1 MAVTDKTSE
10 QIFQF
15 IKDSTKNSTRFK
27 VEKGRDFV
35 DTEKSSKQIN
45 IILIKGNGRSDNL
58 TIIAEL
64 LGRGN
69 IEFEQKKITGS
80 SFDQLIIS
88 SSKYKKIGSNEK
100 EIRISFKYG
109 DGTDDKNYDIWNEGL
124 VEVFKLKRGLERR
137 PRNRIEIDKI
147 ATINKKIEELGHK
160 LPVTLYIR
168 TKKFQNVVGIVGG
181 VGDTKADFVIVD
193 KFGNEVGF
201 LSYKDGR
208 GADDFSQYGGLSQR
222 AGVSIESHEEVVK
235 FKEQVIDLAPKDSE
249 GKVIERWNGT
259 PLYKKI
265 RDSNLKNKA
274 VFGENYRLKSGYDS
288 VDFIVQGQP
297 ILTSSKIG
305 NNVIVILKFT
315 TKTILKGE
323 ISKLSGAYEP
333 VLGARKG
340 EIARIIKIPGKSKLT
355 GVRSGIFPYRYM
367 EKRTG
372 SQEIIDEK

>member
-27 VEKGRDFV
+27 VEKGKDFV

-88 SSKYKKIGSNEK
+88 SSKYKKIGRNEK

-124 VEVFKLKRGLERR
+124 VNVFKLNRRLERR
-137 PRNRIEIDKI
+137 PRNRIEIDRI

-168 TKKFQNVVGIVGG
+168 TKKFENVVGIVGG

-193 KFGNEVGF
+193 KFGNEIGF
-201 LSYKDGR
+201 LSYKDGG

-222 AGVSIESHEEVVK
+222 AGVSIESHEEVVE
-235 FKEQVIDLAPKDSE
+235 FKGQVID
-249 GKVIERWNGT
+249 RWNGT

-274 VFGENYRLKSGYDS
+274 VFGKNYRLKSGYES
-288 VDFIVQGQP
+288 VDLIVQGQP

-305 NNVIVILKFT
+305 NNIIVILKFT

-323 ISKLSGAYEP
+323 ISKLSGVYEP

-340 EIARIIKIPGKSKLT
+340 EGSRIIKISGKTPLL

>member
-124 VEVFKLKRGLERR
+124 VNVFKLKGGLERR
-137 PRNRIEIDKI
+137 PRNRIEIDRI

-201 LSYKDGR
+201 LSYKDGG

-235 FKEQVIDLAPKDSE
+235 FKEQVIDLAPKDSA
-249 GKVIERWNGT
+249 GKVIEIWNGT

-305 NNVIVILKFT
+305 NNIIVILKFT

>member
-1 MAVTDKTSE
+1 MAQIDKTSE

-27 VEKGRDFV
+27 VEKGKDFV

-88 SSKYKKIGSNEK
+88 SSKYKKIGRNEK

-124 VEVFKLKRGLERR
+124 VNIFKLKRGLERR

-168 TKKFQNVVGIVGG
+168 NKKFENVVGIVGG

-193 KFGNEVGF
+193 KFGNEIGF

-235 FKEQVIDLAPKDSE
+235 FKEQVIDLAPKDSVGE
-249 GKVIERWNGT
+249 VIERWNGT

-305 NNVIVILKFT
+305 NNIIVILKFT

-340 EIARIIKIPGKSKLT
+340 EIARIIKISGKSKLT
-355 GVRSGIFPYRYM
+355 GVRTGIFPYRYM

-372 SQEIIDEK
+372 SQEIVDDK

>member
-124 VEVFKLKRGLERR
+124 VNVFKLKRGLERR

-193 KFGNEVGF
+193 KFGNEIGF

-235 FKEQVIDLAPKDSE
+235 FKEQVIDLAPKDSAGE
-249 GKVIERWNGT
+249 VIERWNGT

-305 NNVIVILKFT
+305 NNIIVILKFT

>member
-88 SSKYKKIGSNEK
+88 SSKYKRIGRNEK

-124 VEVFKLKRGLERR
+124 VNIFKLKGGLERR

-168 TKKFQNVVGIVGG
+168 NKKFENVVGIVGG

-193 KFGNEVGF
+193 KFGNEIGF

-235 FKEQVIDLAPKDSE
+235 FKEQVIDLAPKDSAGE
-249 GKVIERWNGT
+249 VIERWNGT

-305 NNVIVILKFT
+305 NNIIVILKFT

-340 EIARIIKIPGKSKLT
+340 EIARIIKISGKSKLT
-355 GVRSGIFPYRYM
+355 GVRTGIFPYRYM

-372 SQEIIDEK
+372 SQEIVDDK

>member
-15 IKDSTKNSTRFK
+15 IQSSVANSNRK
-27 VEKGRDFV
+27 VVKGDNFV
-35 DTEKSSKQIN
+35 DNEKSNVQIN
-45 IILIKGNGRSDNL
+45 KILIKGNGRSSNL
-58 TIIAEL
+58 TIVAEL
-64 LGRGN
+64 LLRSK
-69 IEFEQKKITGS
+69 IEFVQKRLPGS

-88 SSKYKKIGSNEK
+88 SSKYKKIGRNEK
-100 EIRISFKYG
+100 EIRIAFKYR

-124 VEVFKLKRGLERR
+124 VNIFKLNRRLERR
-137 PRNRIEIDKI
+137 PRNRIQIDVI

-168 TKKFQNVVGIVGG
+168 TKKFENVIGIVGG

-193 KFGNEVGF
+193 KFGNEIGF
-201 LSYKDGR
+201 LSYKDGG
-208 GADDFSQYGGLSQR
+208 GADDFSQYGGLTKR
-222 AGVSIESHEEVVK
+222 AGVSIESHEEVVE
-235 FKEQVIDLAPKDSE
+235 FKGQVID
-249 GKVIERWNGT
+249 RWNGT

-274 VFGENYRLKSGYDS
+274 VFGENYRLKPGYDS

-305 NNVIVILKFT
+305 NNIIVILKFT

-340 EIARIIKIPGKSKLT
+340 EGSRIIKISGKTPLL

-372 SQEIIDEK
+372 SQEIVDEK

>member
-124 VEVFKLKRGLERR
+124 VNVFKLKRGLERR

-193 KFGNEVGF
+193 KFGNEIGF

-305 NNVIVILKFT
+305 NNIIVILKFT

>member
-15 IKDSTKNSTRFK
+15 IKDSTKNSTKFK

-88 SSKYKKIGSNEK
+88 SSKYKKIGRNEK

-124 VEVFKLKRGLERR
+124 VNIFKLKRGLERR

-168 TKKFQNVVGIVGG
+168 NKKFENVVGIVGG

-193 KFGNEVGF
+193 KFGNEIGF

-235 FKEQVIDLAPKDSE
+235 FKEQVIDLAPKDSVGE
-249 GKVIERWNGT
+249 VIERWNGT

-305 NNVIVILKFT
+305 NNIIVILKFT

-340 EIARIIKIPGKSKLT
+340 EIARIIKISGKSKLT
-355 GVRSGIFPYRYM
+355 GVRTGIFPYRYM

-372 SQEIIDEK
+372 SQEIVDDK

>member
-1 MAVTDKTSE
+1 MAQIDKTSE

-27 VEKGRDFV
+27 VEKGKDFV

-88 SSKYKKIGSNEK
+88 SSKYKRIGRNEK

-124 VEVFKLKRGLERR
+124 VNIFKLKKGLERR

-168 TKKFQNVVGIVGG
+168 NKKFENVVGIVGG

-193 KFGNEVGF
+193 KFGNEIGF

-208 GADDFSQYGGLSQR
+208 GADDFSQYGGLTKR

-235 FKEQVIDLAPKDSE
+235 FKEQVIDLAPKDSAGE
-249 GKVIERWNGT
+249 VIERWNGT

-274 VFGENYRLKSGYDS
+274 VFGKNYRLKSGYDS

-305 NNVIVILKFT
+305 NNIIVILKFT

-340 EIARIIKIPGKSKLT
+340 EGSRIIKISGKTPLL

-372 SQEIIDEK
+372 SQEIVDEK

>member
-1 MAVTDKTSE
+1 MTVTDKTSE

-88 SSKYKKIGSNEK
+88 SSKYKKIGKNEK

-124 VEVFKLKRGLERR
+124 VNIFKLKKGLERR
-137 PRNRIEIDKI
+137 PRNRIEIGKI

-193 KFGNEVGF
+193 KFGNEIGF

-208 GADDFSQYGGLSQR
+208 GADDFSQYGGLTKR
-222 AGVSIESHEEVVK
+222 AGVSIESHEEVVE
-235 FKEQVIDLAPKDSE
+235 FKGQVID
-249 GKVIERWNGT
+249 RWNGT

-274 VFGENYRLKSGYDS
+274 VFGENYRLKSGYES

-297 ILTSSKIG
+297 ILTSRWIG
-305 NNVIVILKFT
+305 KDIIVTLDFT
-315 TKTILKGE
+315 TKSIPKGE

-340 EIARIIKIPGKSKLT
+340 EGSRIIKISGKTPLL

-372 SQEIIDEK
+372 SQEIVDEK